1 MAGHLFAFQGDLTQ
15 FACDAWLLPSDRRAF
30 VVKRHWCDGNP
41 WPLPPERFAREPTRI
56 LGDRPVVALRE
67 LHPDHADPRQV
78 WLGNIGR
85 RGLSVDHAVTVL
97 YAFLEEATADIR
109 ANGAFVQRRAKPL
122 LGIPLVGTGM
132 GGARARSS
140 DIVDA
145 VVEASERFAR
155 DNDVDVALVARSDED
170 HAAVQGARRARLG
183 SARREHWDLPERW
196 LDRAEALAEK
206 AAMGRLALFL
216 GAGVSA
222 GANLPLWGA
231 LLARIAQEA
240 DPALMASG
248 ALDVD
253 FARLG
258 ALDQAAWLERA
269 LARKGGDLPQVV
281 QAILSEYKAYSL
293 CHGLLA
299 SLPVR
304 ECITT
309 NYDDLFER
317 ASFAA
322 ERPAAV
328 LPWRPDPSR
337 VRWLLKMH
345 GDVADA
351 ESIVLTRESYLRYSA
366 RNEALSGIVQA
377 TLITRH
383 MLFVGFSMGDDNFHR
398 IVDAV
403 RRAVGSERAFEL
415 GDVTAVSDFG
425 FQKAL
430 WEGELRWIDLFDD
443 SGVAA
448 AARRLEIFLD
458 YLSFRATGS
467 THLLH
472 ERFARGL
479 SEEDKALRALLIQV
493 REALADAPDSPGW
506 RRVER
511 LLRDFGHRK

>member
-1 MAGHLFAFQGDLTQ
+1 MSGHLFAFHGDLTQ

-41 WPLPPERFAREPTRI
+41 WPLPPERLVREPTRI
-56 LGDRPVVALRE
+56 LGDRLVAPLSE
-67 LHPDHADPRQV
+67 LHPEHPDPRRV

-97 YAFLEEATADIR
+97 YAFLEEAAADLEAGGRFIR
-109 ANGAFVQRRAKPL
+109 RREKPL
-122 LGIPLVGTGM
+122 LGVPLVGTGM
-132 GGARARSS
+132 GGARDRSS
-140 DIVDA
+140 AIVDA
-145 VVEASERFAR
+145 VVETAERFTR
-155 DNDVDVALVARSDED
+155 THDVDVALVARSDED

-183 SARREHWDLPERW
+183 ARESWDLPARW
-196 LDRAEALAEK
+196 LDRAEALAEQ
-206 AAMGRLALFL
+206 AAAGKLALFL
-216 GAGVSA
+216 GAGVSV
-222 GANLPLWGA
+222 GANLPLWDE
-231 LLARIAQEA
+231 LLAQIAARA
-240 DPALMASG
+240 DPSLMASG
-248 ALDVD
+248 ALDTD

-258 ALDQAAWLERA
+258 PLDQAAWLERS
-269 LARKGGDLPQVV
+269 LARRGGDLRQVV
-281 QAILSEYKAYSL
+281 QSILGEYKAYSL

-309 NYDDLFER
+309 NYDDLFEQ

-351 ESIVLTRESYLRYSA
+351 ESIVLTRESYLRYGA
-366 RNEALSGIVQA
+366 RNEALAGIVQA

-383 MLFVGFSMGDDNFHR
+383 MLFVGFSMGDENFHR

-443 SGVAA
+443 SGVSA

-458 YLSFRATGS
+458 YLNFRATGS

-493 REALADAPDSPGW
+493 RDALADAPDSPGW
-506 RRVER
+506 RRVAR